1 MMKLP
6 DPRPVKVW
14 PERRVVADPLIP
26 PSRFGA
32 GYTAGAQAPPGQ
44 VAVGPQG
51 ATMPGPFSA
60 VAHRRDPTQGADSG
74 WSQDPA
80 KTAAASVS
88 AGVNVLA
95 AVSFVLTLLWGPFLA
110 LATIPMALRART
122 QIAQR
127 HQSGGGLALSAL
139 VLGVIY
145 LAVGVVVVAL
155 ALCTQGPLGAGW
167 R

>member
-1 MMKLP
+1 M
-6 DPRPVKVW
+6 
-14 PERRVVADPLIP
+14 ADPVLP

-32 GYTAGAQAPPGQ
+32 GYSAGRQAPTGQ
-44 VAVGPQG
+44 VAVGPQ
-51 ATMPGPFSA
+51 AAAMPGPY
-60 VAHRRDPTQGADSG
+60 RRDPAQGANPG
-74 WSQDPA
+74 WSPGDSTN
-80 KTAAASVS
+80 TAAASAG

-95 AVSFVLTLLWGPFLA
+95 VVSFVLTLLWGPFLV

-145 LAVGVVVVAL
+145 LLLGMVVVAL